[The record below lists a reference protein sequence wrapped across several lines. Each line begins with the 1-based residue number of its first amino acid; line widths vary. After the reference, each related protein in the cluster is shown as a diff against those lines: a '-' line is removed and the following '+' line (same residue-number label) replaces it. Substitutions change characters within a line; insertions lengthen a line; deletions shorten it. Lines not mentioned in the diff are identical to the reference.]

1 MAQSTV
7 SRGPVTGTATR
18 SPSKAPFLVDFYRT
32 ALGKKWVMAVSGILG
47 MLFVFGH
54 MVGNLK
60 MYQGAEAFDHYAE
73 FLRELLY
80 PILPRTVALWL
91 LRFGLIAALLVHVL
105 SAAQLTR
112 QNMKARGVKYQSPR
126 DYVAANWASRSMRVT
141 GIIIFLYIPW
151 HLADLTWGMTGAD
164 WTRGEVYDN
173 VVESLSRPWNA
184 AIYLVVAVAVAVHL
198 YHGAWSI
205 FQTMGW
211 NNPRFNP
218 WRRWFAVAFAGV
230 MLVGNLSFPIAVLTG
245 IVG

>member
-7 SRGPVTGTATR
+7 SRGPVSGTAT
-18 SPSKAPFLVDFYRT
+18 SPPAKAPFLVEFYRT
-32 ALGKKWVMAVSGILG
+32 SLGKKWVMAVSGMIG
-47 MLFVFGH
+47 MGFVLFH

-60 MYQGAEAFDHYAE
+60 MFQGPEAFNHYAE

-80 PILPRTVALWL
+80 PILPRTVTLWL
-91 LRFGLIAALLVHVL
+91 LRFVLIGSLLVHVL

-112 QNMKARGVKYQSPR
+112 QNQKARGLKYQSHR

-141 GIIIFLYIPW
+141 GVVILLYIPW
-151 HLADLTWGMTGAD
+151 HLADLTWGINGTD

-173 VVESLSRPWNA
+173 VVNSLSRIWNG
-184 AIYLVVAVAVAVHL
+184 AIYIVAATAVAVHL

-211 NNPRFNP
+211 NNPRFNA
-218 WRRWFAVAFAGV
+218 WRRWFAIGFAGV
-230 MLVGNLSFPIAVLTG
+230 ILVGNLSFPIAVLTG
-245 IVG
+245 VVS